1 MKIKI
6 FSGPSLESLES
17 QINLFA
23 ESNDV
28 MDVKILPVNKG
39 PESYLATVTTINAVV
54 TYKINVKE
62 NKPTDEAKK

>member
-23 ESNDV
+23 ESNEV

-39 PESYLATVTTINAVV
+39 PESYLAIRSFRRFNTLKFAV
-54 TYKINVKE
+54 
-62 NKPTDEAKK
+62 